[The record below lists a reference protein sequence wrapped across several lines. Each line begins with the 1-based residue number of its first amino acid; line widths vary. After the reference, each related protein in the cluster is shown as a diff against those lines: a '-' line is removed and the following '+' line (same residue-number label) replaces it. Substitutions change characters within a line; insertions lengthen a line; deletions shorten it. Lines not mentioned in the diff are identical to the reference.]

1 MNDLLSWR
9 DYFPNDLTL
18 RNTFDHGTNIAS
30 GQGLEIRDLG
40 VPEHPLF
47 SDESWRKKRG
57 GRTIHRDNAAR
68 EGRIYQFLPAFLL
81 ERRMISLNLNPVV
94 IDAKRIISASS
105 PPFST
110 NLRNPIPLTIQQR
123 SRSNQFEA

>member
-57 GRTIHRDNAAR
+57 GRTIQIETTLESVR
-68 EGRIYQFLPAFLL
+68 EGRIDQFLPA
-81 ERRMISLNLNPVV
+81 SP
-94 IDAKRIISASS
+94 SS
-105 PPFST
+105 W
-110 NLRNPIPLTIQQR
+110 RGG
-123 SRSNQFEA
+123 